1 MSRRRRPEKRTILP
15 DPKFDDLVVSKF
27 INNLMH
33 KGKKS
38 IAETIFYESLD
49 IISGKLKS
57 NEPLEVFKKALENAT
72 PMLEVRSRRI
82 GGSTYQVPI
91 EVNPKRKQ
99 ALAMRWL
106 IDFARSGGGKSMAER
121 LANELMAAFKNEGA
135 TIEKKKNTHKMAE
148 ANKAFAHFRI

>member
-15 DPKFDDLVVSKF
+15 DPKFDDLIVSKF

-38 IAETIFYESLD
+38 IAETIFYDSLD
-49 IISGKLKS
+49 IIGGKLKS

-99 ALAMRWL
+99 ALAMRWI

>member
-1 MSRRRRPEKRTILP
+1 MARRRRPEIRVILP
-15 DPKFDDLVVSKF
+15 DPRFGDLVISKF
-27 INNLMH
+27 INNLML

-38 IAETIFYESLD
+38 IAESIFYESLK
-49 IISGKLKS
+49 IISSKLKTDTP
-57 NEPLEVFKKALENAT
+57 EEIFKKALENAT

-106 IDFARSGGGKSMAER
+106 IDFSRSGSGKSMAMK
-121 LANELMAAFKNEGA
+121 LANELISASKNEGS
-135 TIEKKKNTHKMAE
+135 TIEKKRNTHKMAE